1 MEQHTV
7 YDDNYNKQHQYDFVD
22 KRSQGLFLSKV
33 FGVMFLC
40 LLITTAV
47 AAGLGYGLMYL
58 FTNAADEAAKLNIT
72 YTMMGLMIGSAIILL
87 IMSFVLPIVFMRG
100 KHNIIVPLMIYVVV
114 MGVLLSSFT
123 WIFEPI
129 ILVESFGVTAL
140 IFGVM
145 AFLGYISK
153 GRLAGLWVVMLGLL
167 IGAGILSLFNFLS
180 ILFGGISAGNVTI
193 SWIVSLAI
201 FAFLML
207 MTMWD
212 VYRIKQIANNGMNS
226 GNNLVYYC
234 AYILYTDFISL
245 LIRVIYYIAILRGRR

>member
-87 IMSFVLPIVFMRG
+87 IMSFVLPLVFLRG
-100 KHNIIVPLMIYVVV
+100 KHNIIVPLMIYVTV

-123 WIFEPI
+123 WLFEPI
-129 ILVESFGVTAL
+129 ILVEAFGVTSL

-153 GRLAGLWVVMLGLL
+153 GRLAGL
-167 IGAGILSLFNFLS
+167 
-180 ILFGGISAGNVTI
+180 
-193 SWIVSLAI
+193 
-201 FAFLML
+201 
-207 MTMWD
+207 
-212 VYRIKQIANNGMNS
+212 
-226 GNNLVYYC
+226 
-234 AYILYTDFISL
+234 
-245 LIRVIYYIAILRGRR
+245 